1 MSQSIL
7 SSLSGYLWTPP
18 HRLLEVEM
26 TSRLSDNQPPAEHP
40 SIPVPGILSALL
52 FPYNFACNCQSLIN
66 SFRLGEIIEKKV
78 QSIARFCSLPLSA
91 AASLTSIVSTVSSFD
106 AILKPGI
113 IFARHIMIPLAMITP
128 CTIAGAGFGAIEA
141 GLAMSKIKRQ
151 DSFLKAFKW
160 MTKEHINAYFGLG
173 PLTDIQTK
181 IAALTTIKDSDSISE
196 GLKTKIETSLADR
209 SIDLS
214 TINNLFADV
223 ANECTLGTARLLQ
236 SKYIEVNAEEAV
248 QLNLLATDEADTKRT
263 ELLAQKHKK
272 LDLCASPGCAAR
284 LKADLPRLIEEGN
297 TEQLRALLN
306 ITEIQAKKSLFFHRV
321 STVLCIG
328 FTLASIAA
336 LCACPPIIPAVMFLA
351 IGVLFTM
358 NCMAY
363 SGSINQEGWTFCPS
377 DCLPGF
383 IQRNLTDVWK
393 DYKWTYYTDSLQKTS
408 AQDRTNQ
415 EWITR
420 ITAVVGAGLVVW
432 GVSRLVSSSILAS
445 H

>member
-26 TSRLSDNQPPAEHP
+26 TLPFPGNQTAADHP
-40 SIPVPGILSALL
+40 NIPVPGIFSALL
-52 FPYNFACNCQSLIN
+52 FPYNFACNCHSLIN

-78 QSIARFCSLPLSA
+78 QGIARFCSLPLSA
-91 AASLTSIVSTVSSFD
+91 AASLTSIFSTLSSFD
-106 AILKPGI
+106 AILKPGL
-113 IFARHIMIPLAMITP
+113 IFARHIMIPLAMVTP

-141 GLAMSKIKRQ
+141 GLAMSKINRQ
-151 DSFLKAFKW
+151 HRFLKAFEW
-160 MTKEHINAYFGLG
+160 MTPQHINAYFGLG
-173 PLTDIQTK
+173 PLTDMQTK
-181 IAALTTIKDSDSISE
+181 IAALTTIKDSDSISQE
-196 GLKTKIETSLADR
+196 LKNKIRDAFLNSST
-209 SIDLS
+209 DLS
-214 TINNLFADV
+214 TINDLFAEV
-223 ANECTLGTARLLQ
+223 ADECTLRTARLLQ
-236 SKYIEVNAEEAV
+236 SKYMEVTNEEEI
-248 QLNLLATDEADTKRT
+248 QLGLLVGDEVATKRT

-272 LDLCASPGCAAR
+272 LELCASPGCADR
-284 LKADLPRLIEEGN
+284 LQAELPGLIAAENTPRL
-297 TEQLRALLN
+297 RDLLN
-306 ITEIQAKKSLFFHRV
+306 TTEIQAKKSLFFHRV
-321 STVLCIG
+321 STVLCLG

-363 SGSINQEGWTFCPS
+363 SGSINQQGWTFCPS

-393 DYKWTYYTDSLQKTS
+393 DYKWTYYTDSLEKTS
-408 AQDRTNQ
+408 AKELTNQ
-415 EWITR
+415 EWSTR

-432 GVSRLVSSSILAS
+432 GVSRLMSSCILTA